1 MGTKN
6 KAHHLAPATGDSAG
20 TKYPIANV
28 PVQLC
33 PICRYPFQHIDIEY
47 ISSSDEQSEAYSAAL
62 DKYNDAVAAL
72 NAAKAKSDSLAE
84 VAQKLANSQDA
95 EGHDVIIIDDAV
107 LSQGADVQYSYTAD
121 GNTYTRTVHVNVDE
135 GSSYRLE
142 SSTKGSLY
150 QATGD
155 DVYKI
160 TGSASNGDETVSIN
174 GALLKGSKIDL
185 AAGENTLE
193 VGGASVAVGATGSTI
208 LSGKNASSISLTGDT
223 GISATKVTMGADSD
237 TLNITSTNSDMVVT
251 EPLSPYPSS
260 GTYQGT
266 SYAVSGGTINVG
278 NGDNSVV
285 INTQTGI
292 GMTGNAK
299 LIAGTGND
307 SIEVAALARYGWAV
321 YGGSIAAGEG
331 NNTITLGGLVGLG
344 RSTNA
349 SGRVTAKASLT
360 TGKGNDSISIRT
372 SGGDGLT
379 SQMGVGMYYSSIK
392 DTGGANTV
400 TINYDGGSGAVSM
413 HNSTI
418 SLGAGNDEVTMSSV
432 YSGNL
437 YGFIQTTLYGK
448 SILDTGAGDDKV
460 TLKGNVTGT
469 NKKNMSAVNLGAGQN
484 ILNVEGNLAYATIAG
499 GAGKDI
505 VSIIGENGGTYG
517 VDGTATLQPAQISYA
532 TINLGAGDNELA
544 IGDVAGEQNGAGS
557 EITYS
562 SVTLGA
568 GNDTAQIIGH
578 LDSSTIKDAGG
589 NNAIT
594 LSSTTAEGII
604 LTNSS
609 VTLGSGHDTLQILA
623 SGTDGKAIFGSSGV
637 STGAGDDLVEI
648 AGDVHSQVAKA
659 VNINLGAG
667 NNTLTIDGDVGFMTY
682 LVDRDN
688 YTWASPT
695 TNNYVTITGGAQS
708 DDIAVTGTI
717 SGATVNAGAGNDS
730 VTIGKT
736 LGDKAILAGGK
747 GKDTLNVAGIAT
759 EVMTDQYL
767 LDTSSTTLVGSS
779 GKISGFEVLDVG
791 SNDGLSTLLTITGN
805 LPTLLSVDTAVKYT
819 VTTTDG
825 TNKTYNEK
833 SLIITGDEEDSYRL
847 GADWTVLG
855 VTTVGGVEYTVLQHS
870 DGKARV
876 LVDNAMAIRETTS
889 YTTNGDIA
897 DNANLV
903 DVAISLTEAFEKTFG
918 SLEWST
924 LDLGDDND
932 SVTVTGRTGVAII
945 NTGAGADSLNLSGA
959 TESSTVSMGAGNNSL
974 TVASASASSFDLGD
988 GADTVRIAAASDSIF
1003 DLGGGADT
1011 LTVADAAS
1019 STFNLGAGND
1029 GTTLGGGTDLTIN
1042 MGTGQDTL
1050 AINGP
1055 VSGVTVTT
1063 QSGDNSLSIAG
1074 WAYTELT
1081 AQAGEVYETTGPT
1094 GYPYTS
1100 HTITVTPTEYMPTNG
1115 VAKSVSATLGSG
1127 NDTLRIGDNATAAML
1142 AGGYFDVGDG
1152 ENVVD
1157 VHLRKAY
1164 YAKNN
1169 NYHSQTSN
1177 GGSTNTYT
1185 DTTYEAP
1192 VIALAGNLGE
1202 ATISIVED
1210 PALVAARQS
1219 YLHLQIGSALSD
1231 GMTKLGA
1238 STIDMGA
1245 GVNTLSIYGA
1255 TQLSDTTF
1263 KFADTSTN
1271 LINVGGD
1278 SISMA
1283 DTGIYLD
1290 DVTFDLG
1297 ASATQGTVFTN
1308 RFDAWGMQGMD
1319 NKLTVLGIGAGNI
1332 TLADRLEGVTEE
1344 DDVPLGNDTL
1354 TLALGKVADLR
1365 GLGINLGS
1373 GDDSLTI
1380 TTNVVEKIANLTINA
1395 GDGEDSIYI
1404 DTRTTSA
1411 IVRISDATAG
1421 HTTVLLGND
1430 SDTLNLT
1437 ATSGTFINTV
1447 YDLGEG
1453 DNSLSLSNKT
1463 GKALDNVTLK
1473 VGSGTNKVS
1482 VGSGYTDDVLTIDG
1496 NITGGGS
1503 TISLAAGNDSLTLKN
1518 GTYSSSLTINMGD
1531 GADTLTLAGN
1541 NAITTTSTGK
1551 AAVLTGGA
1559 GTDVLQAAGLLA
1571 DVGDSERMLALG
1583 KDYTFA
1589 KTTGFEILDIG
1600 QLEGT
1605 DKSVLLISGESAI
1618 NLGAEVRLTYTVTF
1632 ENGDKTDPYTE
1643 AVLRITGNE
1652 GDMFKLSDGW
1662 SVVGTTTVSGVA
1674 YSVVQREV
1682 TAADDTKTTT
1692 RILVDNKLNYMPDT
1706 AISSADGVTAGA
1718 GFSHV
1723 AITLE
1728 EALNRSITSLGWSS
1742 MVLDDDSDNILTIT
1756 GTLKTSSLASGAGKD
1771 SINVQAMAESTVSLG
1786 HGQNSVTANTV
1797 SNTAI
1802 TIGKDADVL
1811 SLGAVDGS
1819 TVVMGDGN
1827 NVFEAASLTSS
1838 TVTAGADDD
1847 AVTLGSMTDSSLSLG
1862 QGNNT
1867 LTVSDTTTSAKLSGG
1882 AYNDSVTLHDIA
1894 VSTVNMGAGTNEL
1907 KVTGEVTGGNIVG
1920 GTGNDNMI
1928 FEGNVGD
1935 STLALNAGDN
1945 NTLSVEGTIS
1955 NTKVTAIG
1963 GANTLTLADV
1973 TTSSFSLT
1981 GGDNT
1986 LTVSGLMEG
1995 GSIAM
2000 ASGNDS
2006 ISLQQ
2011 AKGVSIDIS
2020 DGGND
2025 TLCIA
2030 QMQGSTTIAMKD
2042 GVVNVGEAQ
2051 LNLTGSSGADTLTM
2065 TGRFS
2070 SSAAST
2076 VSMQGGNDVLV
2087 LSGTS
2092 ITSRFG
2098 ANMGEGDDT
2107 IKLTGELAGLNA
2119 LHVDG
2124 GAGSDVIMAEGL
2136 LNQLTTGTAVNNWGL
2151 TLDSGLLPT
2160 TVTGFEVLNIASADG
2175 GSVLLTIAGDAPATL
2190 GGTAVNY
2197 SVGGADYTEAALV
2210 LTGAAGDS
2218 FKLGEGWSVLGE
2230 TTVDGKGYTVVQKG
2244 SARLLIDSVLTQTTS
2259 DTSTADSVIVS
2270 GADLTHTHVTLTQAV
2285 TAAAKLSS
2293 LSWTTLDL
2301 AAADNTLHVSGAV
2314 KASTV
2319 TGGGNDSINLLGA
2332 VSGSDI
2338 SLGNG
2343 NSTLTT
2349 GAMFGHTAVE
2359 AGGGADVLSL
2369 GTVTSS
2375 TVNLGDGANT
2385 LTTGDVAYGT
2395 LLAGAGSNT
2404 ITLGTAASNSAVGM
2418 RDSSLVAGDGG
2429 NNVTVKGLTSYSTMQ
2444 FGSGNDTVSLVANL
2458 AAHRHDYNVI
2468 DLGEGDNSLSVTGT
2482 YRYGSINIGDGK
2494 NTVNGV
2500 SLFSSKMILGDGGN
2514 IVNATTVQMSTVSL
2528 GLGQD
2533 VVTVSQLTGS
2543 AATRSAFDLGGGND
2557 NFVVSTS
2564 AANSDIR
2571 MGAGDDTVSFGTSA
2585 KAVTSIS
2592 NVAVDLGD
2600 GTNKLSVYAGTSTAA
2615 NNLTVSGAV
2624 SIDSAMTF
2632 GTGADKLTFDNA
2644 TLTSGMTVNLG
2655 AGADTLTLAGST
2667 TGQGSFDG
2675 GAGIDV
2681 LNLDGMGATITFGD
2695 LFGTDELKLM
2705 SFESIDLTGDTA
2717 NILTLTLDDV
2727 KALNSETLAEK
2738 LTYSAGADEH
2748 EIAKDS
2754 FVSYLTGNANDSINL
2769 ADSWS
2774 DMGSLTIGDISY
2786 KGYQGTG
2793 ADANR
2798 YLLVQ
2803 SDVNVA

>member
-1 MGTKN
+1 
-6 KAHHLAPATGDSAG
+6 
-20 TKYPIANV
+20 
-28 PVQLC
+28 
-33 PICRYPFQHIDIEY
+33 
-47 ISSSDEQSEAYSAAL
+47 
-62 DKYNDAVAAL
+62 
-72 NAAKAKSDSLAE
+72 
-84 VAQKLANSQDA
+84 
-95 EGHDVIIIDDAV
+95 
-107 LSQGADVQYSYTAD
+107 
-121 GNTYTRTVHVNVDE
+121 
-135 GSSYRLE
+135 
-142 SSTKGSLY
+142 
-150 QATGD
+150 
-155 DVYKI
+155 
-160 TGSASNGDETVSIN
+160 
-174 GALLKGSKIDL
+174 
-185 AAGENTLE
+185 
-193 VGGASVAVGATGSTI
+193 
-208 LSGKNASSISLTGDT
+208 
-223 GISATKVTMGADSD
+223 
-237 TLNITSTNSDMVVT
+237 
-251 EPLSPYPSS
+251 
-260 GTYQGT
+260 
-266 SYAVSGGTINVG
+266 
-278 NGDNSVV
+278 
-285 INTQTGI
+285 
-292 GMTGNAK
+292 
-299 LIAGTGND
+299 
-307 SIEVAALARYGWAV
+307 
-321 YGGSIAAGEG
+321 
-331 NNTITLGGLVGLG
+331 
-344 RSTNA
+344 
-349 SGRVTAKASLT
+349 
-360 TGKGNDSISIRT
+360 
-372 SGGDGLT
+372 
-379 SQMGVGMYYSSIK
+379 
-392 DTGGANTV
+392 
-400 TINYDGGSGAVSM
+400 
-413 HNSTI
+413 
-418 SLGAGNDEVTMSSV
+418 
-432 YSGNL
+432 
-437 YGFIQTTLYGK
+437 
-448 SILDTGAGDDKV
+448 
-460 TLKGNVTGT
+460 
-469 NKKNMSAVNLGAGQN
+469 
-484 ILNVEGNLAYATIAG
+484 
-499 GAGKDI
+499 
-505 VSIIGENGGTYG
+505 
-517 VDGTATLQPAQISYA
+517 
-532 TINLGAGDNELA
+532 
-544 IGDVAGEQNGAGS
+544 
-557 EITYS
+557 
-562 SVTLGA
+562 
-568 GNDTAQIIGH
+568 
-578 LDSSTIKDAGG
+578 
-589 NNAIT
+589 
-594 LSSTTAEGII
+594 
-604 LTNSS
+604 
-609 VTLGSGHDTLQILA
+609 
-623 SGTDGKAIFGSSGV
+623 
-637 STGAGDDLVEI
+637 
-648 AGDVHSQVAKA
+648 
-659 VNINLGAG
+659 
-667 NNTLTIDGDVGFMTY
+667 
-682 LVDRDN
+682 
-688 YTWASPT
+688 
-695 TNNYVTITGGAQS
+695 
-708 DDIAVTGTI
+708 
-717 SGATVNAGAGNDS
+717 
-730 VTIGKT
+730 
-736 LGDKAILAGGK
+736 
-747 GKDTLNVAGIAT
+747 
-759 EVMTDQYL
+759 
-767 LDTSSTTLVGSS
+767 
-779 GKISGFEVLDVG
+779 
-791 SNDGLSTLLTITGN
+791 
-805 LPTLLSVDTAVKYT
+805 
-819 VTTTDG
+819 
-825 TNKTYNEK
+825 
-833 SLIITGDEEDSYRL
+833 
-847 GADWTVLG
+847 
-855 VTTVGGVEYTVLQHS
+855 
-870 DGKARV
+870 
-876 LVDNAMAIRETTS
+876 
-889 YTTNGDIA
+889 
-897 DNANLV
+897 
-903 DVAISLTEAFEKTFG
+903 
-918 SLEWST
+918 
-924 LDLGDDND
+924 
-932 SVTVTGRTGVAII
+932 
-945 NTGAGADSLNLSGA
+945 
-959 TESSTVSMGAGNNSL
+959 
-974 TVASASASSFDLGD
+974 
-988 GADTVRIAAASDSIF
+988 
-1003 DLGGGADT
+1003 
-1011 LTVADAAS
+1011 
-1019 STFNLGAGND
+1019 
-1029 GTTLGGGTDLTIN
+1029 
-1042 MGTGQDTL
+1042 
-1050 AINGP
+1050 
-1055 VSGVTVTT
+1055 
-1063 QSGDNSLSIAG
+1063 
-1074 WAYTELT
+1074 
-1081 AQAGEVYETTGPT
+1081 
-1094 GYPYTS
+1094 
-1100 HTITVTPTEYMPTNG
+1100 
-1115 VAKSVSATLGSG
+1115 
-1127 NDTLRIGDNATAAML
+1127 
-1142 AGGYFDVGDG
+1142 
-1152 ENVVD
+1152 
-1157 VHLRKAY
+1157 
-1164 YAKNN
+1164 
-1169 NYHSQTSN
+1169 
-1177 GGSTNTYT
+1177 
-1185 DTTYEAP
+1185 
-1192 VIALAGNLGE
+1192 
-1202 ATISIVED
+1202 
-1210 PALVAARQS
+1210 
-1219 YLHLQIGSALSD
+1219 
-1231 GMTKLGA
+1231 
-1238 STIDMGA
+1238 
-1245 GVNTLSIYGA
+1245 
-1255 TQLSDTTF
+1255 
-1263 KFADTSTN
+1263 
-1271 LINVGGD
+1271 
-1278 SISMA
+1278 
-1283 DTGIYLD
+1283 
-1290 DVTFDLG
+1290 
-1297 ASATQGTVFTN
+1297 
-1308 RFDAWGMQGMD
+1308 
-1319 NKLTVLGIGAGNI
+1319 
-1332 TLADRLEGVTEE
+1332 
-1344 DDVPLGNDTL
+1344 
-1354 TLALGKVADLR
+1354 
-1365 GLGINLGS
+1365 
-1373 GDDSLTI
+1373 
-1380 TTNVVEKIANLTINA
+1380 
-1395 GDGEDSIYI
+1395 
-1404 DTRTTSA
+1404 
-1411 IVRISDATAG
+1411 
-1421 HTTVLLGND
+1421 
-1430 SDTLNLT
+1430 
-1437 ATSGTFINTV
+1437 
-1447 YDLGEG
+1447 
-1453 DNSLSLSNKT
+1453 
-1463 GKALDNVTLK
+1463 
-1473 VGSGTNKVS
+1473 
-1482 VGSGYTDDVLTIDG
+1482 
-1496 NITGGGS
+1496 
-1503 TISLAAGNDSLTLKN
+1503 
-1518 GTYSSSLTINMGD
+1518 
-1531 GADTLTLAGN
+1531 
-1541 NAITTTSTGK
+1541 
-1551 AAVLTGGA
+1551 
-1559 GTDVLQAAGLLA
+1559 
-1571 DVGDSERMLALG
+1571 
-1583 KDYTFA
+1583 
-1589 KTTGFEILDIG
+1589 
-1600 QLEGT
+1600 
-1605 DKSVLLISGESAI
+1605 
-1618 NLGAEVRLTYTVTF
+1618 
-1632 ENGDKTDPYTE
+1632 
-1643 AVLRITGNE
+1643 
-1652 GDMFKLSDGW
+1652 
-1662 SVVGTTTVSGVA
+1662 
-1674 YSVVQREV
+1674 
-1682 TAADDTKTTT
+1682 
-1692 RILVDNKLNYMPDT
+1692 MPDT

-2343 NSTLTT
+2343 NSTLAT

-2458 AAHRHDYNVI
+2458 ADHRHDYNVI
-2468 DLGEGDNSLSVTGT
+2468 DLGEGDNRLSVTGT

-2624 SIDSAMTF
+2624 SGDSAMTF

-2655 AGADTLTLAGST
+2655 AGADTLALAGT